1 MNKKE
6 TRIIVKNTALNKIRV
21 LYHPDTIHNFTYYEG
36 EGSKMEQL
44 SYEVKRIINEL
55 EKELDKINKL

>member
-6 TRIIVKNTALNKIRV
+6 ARTIIKNTALNKIRA
-21 LYHPDTIHNFTYYEG
+21 LYHPDTIHNFTYHEG

>member
-6 TRIIVKNTALNKIRV
+6 ARTIIRNTALNKIRV
-21 LYHPDTIHNFTYYEG
+21 LYHPDTVHDFTYHEE

-44 SYEVKRIINEL
+44 SYEVQRIIKEL
-55 EKELDKINKL
+55 EKELDRINKL